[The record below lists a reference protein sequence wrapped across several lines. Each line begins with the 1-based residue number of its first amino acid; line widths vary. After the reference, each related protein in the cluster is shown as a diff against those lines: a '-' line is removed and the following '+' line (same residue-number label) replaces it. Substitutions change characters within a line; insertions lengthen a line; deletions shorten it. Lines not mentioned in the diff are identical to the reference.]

1 MLVFRLLLCQA
12 PYNDLMLKIGSTKSY
27 VYVIRKIPVTG
38 KQAVKH
44 RTHPQG
50 GGGDTLKVQLKFC
63 SGTFEKLKENA
74 AYF

>member
-1 MLVFRLLLCQA
+1 M
-12 PYNDLMLKIGSTKSY
+12 
-27 VYVIRKIPVTG
+27 IRKIPVTG

-50 GGGDTLKVQLKFC
+50 GRGGDTLKVQLKFC

>member
-1 MLVFRLLLCQA
+1 M
-12 PYNDLMLKIGSTKSY
+12 
-27 VYVIRKIPVTG
+27 IRKIPVTG

-50 GGGDTLKVQLKFC
+50 GGDTLKAQLKFC

-74 AYF
+74 ADF

>member
-1 MLVFRLLLCQA
+1 M
-12 PYNDLMLKIGSTKSY
+12 
-27 VYVIRKIPVTG
+27 IRKIPVTG

>member
-1 MLVFRLLLCQA
+1 M
-12 PYNDLMLKIGSTKSY
+12 
-27 VYVIRKIPVTG
+27 IRKIPVTG

-63 SGTFEKLKENA
+63 SGHQYHLPAEDFVGFNA
-74 AYF
+74 MYTMMIS